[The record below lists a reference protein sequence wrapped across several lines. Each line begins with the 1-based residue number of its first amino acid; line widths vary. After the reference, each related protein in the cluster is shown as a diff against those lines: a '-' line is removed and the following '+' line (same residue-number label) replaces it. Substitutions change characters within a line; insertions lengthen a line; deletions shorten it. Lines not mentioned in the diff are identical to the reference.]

1 MIERFHLQILTAIE
15 TYGTLTLAAEHLHL
29 SQSALSHSIKK
40 LEQQL
45 GTAVWEKD
53 GRKLRLTQAGR
64 QILILAKRLL
74 PQFEHT
80 ELLLAQIASGQ
91 RGSLR
96 IGMECHP
103 CYQWLLKVVS
113 PFLDAWPGVEVD
125 VKQEFQFGGMR
136 ALFDYDIDVLV
147 TPDPLFKSGV
157 TFLPVFDFEHRLAVS
172 VNHPLAGKAV
182 ILPEDLTDETLISYP
197 VEPQRLDIFS
207 QFLTPAGCTVKRH
220 KHIEATE
227 IMLQIVSAGRGIAA
241 LPGWLI
247 DTYAEE
253 MKLSSLRLGNTGI
266 MKHIYLGMRNNDVHI
281 DYIADFVRLA
291 KQTDNQVSRPWIYA

>member
-1 MIERFHLQILTAIE
+1 MIERFHLQLLTAVDE
-15 TYGTLTLAAEHLHL
+15 YGTLTLAAEKLHL

-40 LEQQL
+40 LELLL

-53 GRKLRLTQAGR
+53 GRKLRLTQAGQ

-80 ELLLAQIASGQ
+80 ELLLTQIAKGQ

-113 PFLDAWPGVEVD
+113 PFLESWPGVEVD

-136 ALFDYDIDVLV
+136 ALYDYDVDVLV

-157 TFLPVFDFEHRLAVS
+157 TFIPVFDFEQRLV
-172 VNHPLAGKAV
+172 VHQNHPLAAIKQV
-182 ILPEDLTDETLISYP
+182 KPKDLQHETLITYP
-197 VEPQRLDIFS
+197 VEQQRLDIFS

-220 KHIEATE
+220 RHIEATE
-227 IMLQIVSAGRGIAA
+227 IMLQMVSAGRGVAA
-241 LPGWLI
+241 LPGWLV
-247 DTYAEE
+247 DTYASQ
-253 MKLSSLRLGNTGI
+253 LQLASLRLGSKGI
-266 MKHIYLGMRNNDVHI
+266 MKHIYLGMRNNDINI
-281 DYIADFVRLA
+281 DYIAAFVRLA
-291 KQTDNQVSRPWIYA
+291 KETDNQST

>member
-1 MIERFHLQILTAIE
+1 MIERFHLQLLTAVDE
-15 TYGTLTLAAEHLHL
+15 CGTLTLAADKLHL

-80 ELLLAQIASGQ
+80 ELLLTQIAKGQ

-113 PFLDAWPGVEVD
+113 PFLETWPGVEVD
-125 VKQEFQFGGMR
+125 VKQEFQFGGMG

-157 TFLPVFDFEHRLAVS
+157 TFIPVFDFEQRLVVS
-172 VNHPLAGKAV
+172 QSHPLATLQQIEPA
-182 ILPEDLTDETLISYP
+182 DLQNQTLITYP

-207 QFLTPAGCTVKRH
+207 QFLAPAGCTVKRH
-220 KHIEATE
+220 RHIEATE
-227 IMLQIVSAGRGIAA
+227 IMLQMVSAGRGVAA
-241 LPGWLI
+241 LPGWLV
-247 DTYAEE
+247 DTYANSL
-253 MKLSSLRLGNTGI
+253 KLVSVRLGPKGI
-266 MKHIYLGMRNNDVHI
+266 MKHIYLGMRNNDVNI

-291 KQTDNQVSRPWIYA
+291 KQTENQVDKG

>member
-1 MIERFHLQILTAIE
+1 MIERFHLQLLTAVNE
-15 TYGTLTLAAEHLHL
+15 CGTLTLAAEKLHL

-80 ELLLAQIASGQ
+80 ELLLTQIAKGQ

-113 PFLDAWPGVEVD
+113 PFLETWPGVEVD
-125 VKQEFQFGGMR
+125 VKQEFQFGGMG

-157 TFLPVFDFEHRLAVS
+157 TFIPVFDFEQRLVVS
-172 VNHPLAGKAV
+172 HSHPLATLQQIEPA
-182 ILPEDLTDETLISYP
+182 DLQHETLITYP

-207 QFLTPAGCTVKRH
+207 QFLAPAGCTVKRH
-220 KHIEATE
+220 RHIEATE
-227 IMLQIVSAGRGIAA
+227 IMLQMVSAGRGVAA
-241 LPGWLI
+241 LPGWLV
-247 DTYAEE
+247 DTYANSL
-253 MKLSSLRLGNTGI
+253 KLVSLRLGTKGI
-266 MKHIYLGMRNNDVHI
+266 MKHIYLGMRNNDVNI

-291 KQTDNQVSRPWIYA
+291 KQTENQVDKG

>member
-1 MIERFHLQILTAIE
+1 MIERFHLQLLTAVDE
-15 TYGTLTLAAEHLHL
+15 CGTLTLAADKLHL

-80 ELLLAQIASGQ
+80 ELLLTQIAKGQ

-113 PFLDAWPGVEVD
+113 PFLETWPGVEVD
-125 VKQEFQFGGMR
+125 VKQEFQFGGMG

-157 TFLPVFDFEHRLAVS
+157 TFIPVFDFEQRLVVS
-172 VNHPLAGKAV
+172 HSHPLATLQQIEPA
-182 ILPEDLTDETLISYP
+182 DLQHETLISYP

-207 QFLTPAGCTVKRH
+207 QFLAPAGCTVKRH
-220 KHIEATE
+220 RHIEATE
-227 IMLQIVSAGRGIAA
+227 IMLQMVSAGRGVAA
-241 LPGWLI
+241 LPGWLV
-247 DTYAEE
+247 DTYARSL
-253 MKLSSLRLGNTGI
+253 KLVSLRLGTKGI
-266 MKHIYLGMRNNDVHI
+266 MKHIYLGMRNNDVNI

-291 KQTDNQVSRPWIYA
+291 KQTENQVDEG

>member
-1 MIERFHLQILTAIE
+1 MIERFHLQLLTAVNE
-15 TYGTLTLAAEHLHL
+15 CGTLTLAAEKLHL

-80 ELLLAQIASGQ
+80 ELLLTQIAKGQ

-113 PFLDAWPGVEVD
+113 PFLETWPGVEVD
-125 VKQEFQFGGMR
+125 VKQEFQFGGMG

-157 TFLPVFDFEHRLAVS
+157 TFIPVFDFEQRLVVS
-172 VNHPLAGKAV
+172 HSHPLATLQQIEPA
-182 ILPEDLTDETLISYP
+182 DLQHETLITYP

-207 QFLTPAGCTVKRH
+207 QFLAPAGCTVKRH
-220 KHIEATE
+220 RHIEATE
-227 IMLQIVSAGRGIAA
+227 IMLQMVSAGRGVAA
-241 LPGWLI
+241 LPGWLV
-247 DTYAEE
+247 DTYAKSL
-253 MKLSSLRLGNTGI
+253 KLVSLRLGTKGI
-266 MKHIYLGMRNNDVHI
+266 MKHIYLGMRNNDVNI

-291 KQTDNQVSRPWIYA
+291 KQTENQVDKG

>member
-1 MIERFHLQILTAIE
+1 MIERFHLQLLTAVDE
-15 TYGTLTLAAEHLHL
+15 CGTLTLAAEKLHL

-64 QILILAKRLL
+64 QILTLAKRLL

-80 ELLLAQIASGQ
+80 ELLLTQIAKGQ

-113 PFLDAWPGVEVD
+113 PFLESWPGVEVD
-125 VKQEFQFGGMR
+125 VKQEFQFGGMG

-157 TFLPVFDFEHRLAVS
+157 TFIPVFDFEQRLVVS
-172 VNHPLAGKAV
+172 HSHPLATLQQIEPA
-182 ILPEDLTDETLISYP
+182 DLQHETLISYP

-207 QFLTPAGCTVKRH
+207 QFLAPAGCTVKRH
-220 KHIEATE
+220 RHIEATE
-227 IMLQIVSAGRGIAA
+227 IMLQMVSAGRGVAA
-241 LPGWLI
+241 LPGWLV
-247 DTYAEE
+247 DTYARSL
-253 MKLSSLRLGNTGI
+253 KLVSLRLGTKGI
-266 MKHIYLGMRNNDVHI
+266 MKHIYLGMRNNDVNI

-291 KQTDNQVSRPWIYA
+291 KQTENQVDEG

>member
-1 MIERFHLQILTAIE
+1 MIERFHLQLLTAVNE
-15 TYGTLTLAAEHLHL
+15 CGTLTLAAEKLHL

-64 QILILAKRLL
+64 QILTLAKRLL

-80 ELLLAQIASGQ
+80 ELLLTQIAKGQ

-113 PFLDAWPGVEVD
+113 PFLETWPGVEVD
-125 VKQEFQFGGMR
+125 VKQEFQFGGMG

-157 TFLPVFDFEHRLAVS
+157 TFIPVFDFEQRLVVS
-172 VNHPLAGKAV
+172 HSHPLATLQQIEPA
-182 ILPEDLTDETLISYP
+182 DLQHETLISYP

-207 QFLTPAGCTVKRH
+207 QFLAPAGCTVKRH
-220 KHIEATE
+220 RHIEATE
-227 IMLQIVSAGRGIAA
+227 IMLQMVSAGRGVAA
-241 LPGWLI
+241 LPGWLV
-247 DTYAEE
+247 DTYANSL
-253 MKLSSLRLGNTGI
+253 KLVSLRLGTKGI
-266 MKHIYLGMRNNDVHI
+266 MKHIYLGMRNNDVNI

-291 KQTDNQVSRPWIYA
+291 KQTENQVDKG

>member
-1 MIERFHLQILTAIE
+1 MIERFHLQLLTAVDE
-15 TYGTLTLAAEHLHL
+15 YGTLTLAAEKLFL

-45 GTAVWEKD
+45 GTPVWEKD

-80 ELLLAQIASGQ
+80 ELLLTQIAKGQ

-113 PFLDAWPGVEVD
+113 PFLDTWPGVEVD

-136 ALFDYDIDVLV
+136 ALYDYDIDVLV

-157 TFLPVFDFEHRLAVS
+157 TFEPVFDFE
-172 VNHPLAGKAV
+172 
-182 ILPEDLTDETLISYP
+182 
-197 VEPQRLDIFS
+197 QRL
-207 QFLTPAGCTVKRH
+207 V
-220 KHIEATE
+220 
-227 IMLQIVSAGRGIAA
+227 VS
-241 LPGWLI
+241 
-247 DTYAEE
+247 
-253 MKLSSLRLGNTGI
+253 S
-266 MKHIYLGMRNNDVHI
+266 
-281 DYIADFVRLA
+281 
-291 KQTDNQVSRPWIYA
+291 

>member
-1 MIERFHLQILTAIE
+1 MIERFHLQLLTAVDE
-15 TYGTLTLAAEHLHL
+15 CGTLTLAAEKLHL

-64 QILILAKRLL
+64 QILTLAKRLL

-80 ELLLAQIASGQ
+80 ELLLTQIAKGQ

-113 PFLDAWPGVEVD
+113 PFLESWPGVEVD
-125 VKQEFQFGGMR
+125 VKQEFQFGGMG

-157 TFLPVFDFEHRLAVS
+157 TFIPVFDFEQRLVVS
-172 VNHPLAGKAV
+172 HSHPLATLQQIEPA
-182 ILPEDLTDETLISYP
+182 DLQNQTLITYP

-207 QFLTPAGCTVKRH
+207 QFLAPAGCTVKRH
-220 KHIEATE
+220 RHIEATE
-227 IMLQIVSAGRGIAA
+227 IMLQMVSAGRGVAA
-241 LPGWLI
+241 LPGWLV
-247 DTYAEE
+247 DTYARSL
-253 MKLSSLRLGNTGI
+253 KLVSLRLGTKGI
-266 MKHIYLGMRNNDVHI
+266 MKHIYLGMRNNDVNI

-291 KQTDNQVSRPWIYA
+291 KQTENQVDEG

>member
-1 MIERFHLQILTAIE
+1 MIERFHLQLLTAVDE
-15 TYGTLTLAAEHLHL
+15 CGTLTLAADKLHL

-80 ELLLAQIASGQ
+80 ELLLTQIAKGQ

-113 PFLDAWPGVEVD
+113 PFLESWPGVEVD
-125 VKQEFQFGGMR
+125 VKQEFQFGGMG

-157 TFLPVFDFEHRLAVS
+157 TFIPVFDFEQRLVVS
-172 VNHPLAGKAV
+172 HSHPLATLQQIEPA
-182 ILPEDLTDETLISYP
+182 DLQNQTLITYP

-207 QFLTPAGCTVKRH
+207 QFLAPAGCTVKRH
-220 KHIEATE
+220 RHIEATE
-227 IMLQIVSAGRGIAA
+227 IMLQMVSAGRGVAA
-241 LPGWLI
+241 LPGWLV
-247 DTYAEE
+247 DTYARSL
-253 MKLSSLRLGNTGI
+253 KLVSLRLGTKGI
-266 MKHIYLGMRNNDVHI
+266 MKHIYLGMRNNDVNI

-291 KQTDNQVSRPWIYA
+291 KQTENQVDEG

>member
-1 MIERFHLQILTAIE
+1 MIERFHLQLLTAVDE
-15 TYGTLTLAAEHLHL
+15 CGTLTLAADKLHL

-80 ELLLAQIASGQ
+80 ELLLTQIAKGQ

-113 PFLDAWPGVEVD
+113 PFLESWPGVEVD
-125 VKQEFQFGGMR
+125 VKQEFQFGGMG

-157 TFLPVFDFEHRLAVS
+157 TFIPVFDFEQRLVVS
-172 VNHPLAGKAV
+172 HSHPLATLQQIEPA
-182 ILPEDLTDETLISYP
+182 DLQHETLISYP

-207 QFLTPAGCTVKRH
+207 QFLAPAGCTVKRH
-220 KHIEATE
+220 RHIEATE
-227 IMLQIVSAGRGIAA
+227 IMLQMVSAGRGVAA
-241 LPGWLI
+241 LPGWLV
-247 DTYAEE
+247 DTYARSL
-253 MKLSSLRLGNTGI
+253 KLVSLRLGTKGI
-266 MKHIYLGMRNNDVHI
+266 MKHIYLGMRNNDVNI

-291 KQTDNQVSRPWIYA
+291 KQTENQVDEG

>member
-1 MIERFHLQILTAIE
+1 MIERFHLQLLTAVDE
-15 TYGTLTLAAEHLHL
+15 CGTLTLAADKLHL

-80 ELLLAQIASGQ
+80 ELLLTQIAKGQ

-113 PFLDAWPGVEVD
+113 PFLETWPGVEVD
-125 VKQEFQFGGMR
+125 VKQEFQFGGMG

-157 TFLPVFDFEHRLAVS
+157 TFIPVFDFEQRLVVS
-172 VNHPLAGKAV
+172 HSHPLATLQQIEPA
-182 ILPEDLTDETLISYP
+182 DLQNQTLITYP

-207 QFLTPAGCTVKRH
+207 QFLAPAGCTVKRH
-220 KHIEATE
+220 RHIEATE
-227 IMLQIVSAGRGIAA
+227 IMLQMVSAGRGVAA
-241 LPGWLI
+241 LPGWLV
-247 DTYAEE
+247 DTYARSL
-253 MKLSSLRLGNTGI
+253 KLVSLRLGTKGI
-266 MKHIYLGMRNNDVHI
+266 MKHIYLGMRNNDVNI

-291 KQTDNQVSRPWIYA
+291 KQTENQVDEG

>member
-1 MIERFHLQILTAIE
+1 MIERFHLQLLTAVDE
-15 TYGTLTLAAEHLHL
+15 CGTLTLAADKLHL

-64 QILILAKRLL
+64 QILTLAKRLL

-80 ELLLAQIASGQ
+80 ELLLTQIAKGQ

-113 PFLDAWPGVEVD
+113 PFLESWPGVEVD
-125 VKQEFQFGGMR
+125 VKQEFQFGGMG

-157 TFLPVFDFEHRLAVS
+157 TFIPVFDFEQRLVVS
-172 VNHPLAGKAV
+172 HSHPLATLQQIEPA
-182 ILPEDLTDETLISYP
+182 DLQHETLISYP

-207 QFLTPAGCTVKRH
+207 QFLAPAGCTVKRH
-220 KHIEATE
+220 RHIEATE
-227 IMLQIVSAGRGIAA
+227 IMLQMVSAGRGVAA
-241 LPGWLI
+241 LPGWLV
-247 DTYAEE
+247 DTYARSL
-253 MKLSSLRLGNTGI
+253 KLVSLRLGTKGI
-266 MKHIYLGMRNNDVHI
+266 MKHIYLGMRNNDVNI

-291 KQTDNQVSRPWIYA
+291 KQTENQVDEG

>member
-1 MIERFHLQILTAIE
+1 MIERFHLQLLTAVDE
-15 TYGTLTLAAEHLHL
+15 CGTLTLAADKLHL

-64 QILILAKRLL
+64 QILTLAKRLL

-80 ELLLAQIASGQ
+80 ELLLTQIAKGQ

-113 PFLDAWPGVEVD
+113 PFLESWPGVEVD
-125 VKQEFQFGGMR
+125 VKQEFQFGGMG

-157 TFLPVFDFEHRLAVS
+157 TFIPVFDFEQRLVVS
-172 VNHPLAGKAV
+172 HSHPLATLQQIEPA
-182 ILPEDLTDETLISYP
+182 DLQHETLISYP

-207 QFLTPAGCTVKRH
+207 QFLAPAGCTVKRH
-220 KHIEATE
+220 RHIEATE
-227 IMLQIVSAGRGIAA
+227 IMLQMVSAGRGVAA
-241 LPGWLI
+241 LPGWLV
-247 DTYAEE
+247 DTYANSL
-253 MKLSSLRLGNTGI
+253 KLVSVRLGPKGI
-266 MKHIYLGMRNNDVHI
+266 MKHIYL
-281 DYIADFVRLA
+281 
-291 KQTDNQVSRPWIYA
+291 

>member
-1 MIERFHLQILTAIE
+1 MIERFHLQLLTAVDE
-15 TYGTLTLAAEHLHL
+15 YGTLTLAAEKLFL

-45 GTAVWEKD
+45 GTPVWEKD

-80 ELLLAQIASGQ
+80 ELLLTQIAKGQ

-113 PFLDAWPGVEVD
+113 PFLDTWPGVEVD

-136 ALFDYDIDVLV
+136 ALYDYDIDVLV

-157 TFLPVFDFEHRLAVS
+157 TFEPVFDFEQRLVVS
-172 VNHPLAGKAV
+172 HNHPLAKLEQ
-182 ILPEDLTDETLISYP
+182 IDPHDLQNETLITYP

-207 QFLTPAGCTVKRH
+207 QFLAPAGCTVKRH
-220 KHIEATE
+220 RHIEATE
-227 IMLQIVSAGRGIAA
+227 IMLQMVSAGRGVAA
-241 LPGWLI
+241 LPGWLV
-247 DTYAEE
+247 DTYAE
-253 MKLSSLRLGNTGI
+253 SLQLVSLQLGDEGI
-266 MKHIYLGMRNNDVHI
+266 MKHIYLGMRNNDVNI

-291 KQTDNQVSRPWIYA
+291 KQTVNQADKA